1 MANKRLYTESDVA
14 ALPRGAVLSLGKE
27 ALATPAAL
35 DMAYLRGVQVNYAD
49 GKSVE
54 GRATSHD
61 DALSKMLA
69 QDGTYIVTVNK
80 GGATIARLEGGVAT
94 AFGSVANP
102 GAAAAAK

>member
-14 ALPRGAVLSLGKE
+14 AMPRGAVLSLGKD

-35 DMAYLRGVQVNYAD
+35 DMAYLRGVQVNFAD

-54 GRATSHD
+54 GRAPVRD

-69 QDGTYIVTVNK
+69 GDGTYIVTVNK
-80 GGATIARLEGGVAT
+80 GGANIARLVDGVPV
-94 AFGSVANP
+94 AFGSVAAGPTKAN
-102 GAAAAAK
+102 